1 MSDQFPSLSG
11 VPNHSGASPAL
22 TADQRTLAL
31 QEFAGEV
38 LEAFDTMQ
46 VAKAGSDYRI
56 HRVTQGKSH
65 SWPEIWKAI
74 AQNHVPGEEID
85 AQVIKHGE
93 RLITIDDLDVAPVF
107 VADID
112 EMIMHYDS
120 RAPYAHQ
127 LGQALANL
135 NEGNFFRSAIAA
147 ANETT
152 QPTNALDPGANEKD
166 GNRVRNADISGTDI
180 AGVQADLFEAV
191 YVAAQTLDERDVP
204 DMDDR
209 KLWVAPAQYYLAIA
223 AGSDIVNRDF
233 GGEGSVQ
240 RADIRRIANIEVCK
254 SNNLRKIA
262 GTDETVATGT
272 PPAGVA
278 SKYLRDNT
286 NTIAL
291 ITHRDA
297 VGCVELLGM
306 QTQSEYSVR
315 LQGSLLVARKA
326 NGYGTLRPESAVEL
340 ASA

>member
-1 MSDQFPSLSG
+1 MSDQTPSLIG
-11 VPNHSGASPAL
+11 VANHSGAVPAA
-22 TADQRTLAL
+22 TADQRVLAL
-31 QEFAGEV
+31 QMFAGEV

-46 VAKAGSDYRI
+46 VAKPGEHYRL

-65 SWPEIWKAI
+65 SWPEIWKAV
-74 AQNHVPGEEID
+74 AQNHTPGVEID
-85 AQVIKHGE
+85 GQIIQHGE

-112 EMIMHYDS
+112 EMIMHYDA
-120 RAPYAHQ
+120 RQPYAHQ

-135 NEGNFFRSAIAA
+135 NEGNFFRSAILA

-152 QPTNALDPGANEKD
+152 QPTNALDPGSNEKD
-166 GNRVRNADISGTDI
+166 GNRVRNADISGTNM
-180 AGVQADLFEAV
+180 AGVRADLIEAL
-191 YVAAQTLDERDVP
+191 YLTAQTLDQRDVP
-204 DMDDR
+204 DMNDR
-209 KLWVAPAQYYLAIA
+209 NIWLAPAQYYLLIS

-240 RADIRRIANIEVCK
+240 RADIRLVANMKVNK
-254 SNNLRKIA
+254 SNNLRLIA
-262 GTDETVATGT
+262 GTDESVATGT

-278 SKYLRDNT
+278 TKYLRNNST
-286 NTIAL
+286 TIAL
-291 ITHRDA
+291 VTHRDA

-306 QTQSEYSVR
+306 QTQAEYSVR

-326 NGYGTLRPESAVEL
+326 NGMGTLRPEAAVEL